1 MASNKTILAKQ
12 GFMMKILFIS
22 HYFDPEPLLA
32 GMPFAKELVRRGHEV
47 QVLTGFP
54 HYPGG
59 KVYDGY
65 KLRLFQREVM
75 DGIKINRCWV
85 YPSHDRSSVK
95 RFMTYVS
102 LGFTGAL
109 LGPLVVDKADV
120 AFVYS
125 PPATIWL
132 PAAAIRL
139 WRQIPFV
146 YNIQDMWP
154 DALASSTMVKNSISL
169 KVAHKVCH
177 YFYRKADRIVAQ
189 SNGFKDILVERGVP
203 ESQIDVI
210 YNWCDDATIKPV
222 DYDEKLAREL
232 GMHGKFN
239 ILFAGGMGK
248 GQALLSIIE
257 TANIIKDELPDVQ
270 FVFLGSGVE
279 KELLENRTKELN
291 LSNVR
296 FLRRCPPSEVG
307 KYMSLAQ
314 VMLVHLKDNLI
325 HEITVPSKI
334 QAYMNVGKPILIG
347 AAGNAADL
355 VVRAGA
361 GIKCQ
366 PEEPVKIAQSVRKLY
381 NMPKEQLQ
389 AMGCAGKS
397 YYDTELSIKVG
408 THRYEDVFLKTIEQF
423 KK

>member
-1 MASNKTILAKQ
+1 MR
-12 GFMMKILFIS
+12 ILFIS

-32 GMPFAKELVRRGHEV
+32 GMPFAKELIRRGHDV

-75 DGIKINRCWV
+75 DGIRINRCWV
-85 YPSHDRSSVK
+85 YPSHDRSSAK
-95 RFMTYVS
+95 RFMTYTS
-102 LGFTGAL
+102 LGFSGSL
-109 LGPLVVDKADV
+109 LGPWVVDKADV

-139 WRQIPFV
+139 FRRIPFV

-154 DALASSTMVKNSISL
+154 DALASSTMLKNSTAL
-169 KVAHKVCH
+169 RVAHKVCH
-177 YFYRKADRIVAQ
+177 YFYRNADRIVAQ
-189 SNGFKDILVERGVP
+189 SDGFKNILIERGVA

-210 YNWCDDATIKPV
+210 YNWCDDTKIKAA
-222 DYDEKLAREL
+222 DYDENLAREL

-239 ILFAGGMGK
+239 ILFAGGIGK
-248 GQALLSIIE
+248 GQALSSIIE
-257 TANIIKDELPDVQ
+257 TANIIKNELPDVQ

-291 LSNVR
+291 LNNVK
-296 FLRRCPPSEVG
+296 FLKRCPPSEVG
-307 KYMSLAQ
+307 KFMSLAQ

-347 AAGNAADL
+347 AIGDAADL

-361 GIKCQ
+361 GVKCQ
-366 PEEPVKIAQSVRKLY
+366 PEDPGKIAQAVRNLRD
-381 NMPKEQLQ
+381 MPTEQLQ
-389 AMGCAGKS
+389 AMGLAGKT
-397 YYDTELSIKVG
+397 YYDTELSIRVG
-408 THRYEDVFLKTIEQF
+408 TRRYENIFQRVIDQKLR
-423 KK
+423 

>member
-1 MASNKTILAKQ
+1 V
-12 GFMMKILFIS
+12 KILFIS

-32 GMPFAKELVRRGHEV
+32 GMPFVKELVKRGHEV

-65 KLRLFQREVM
+65 KLRLFHREVM

-85 YPSHDRSSVK
+85 YPSHDRSSAK
-95 RFMTYVS
+95 RFMTYTS
-102 LGFTGAL
+102 LGFSASL
-109 LGPLVVDKADV
+109 LGPWVVDKADV

-139 WRQIPFV
+139 FRRIPFV

-154 DALASSTMVKNSISL
+154 DALASSTMVKNSMAL

-177 YFYRKADRIVAQ
+177 YFYRNADRIVAQ
-189 SNGFKDILVERGVP
+189 SNGFKNILIERGVP
-203 ESQIDVI
+203 EANIDVI
-210 YNWCDDATIKPV
+210 YNWCDDTKIKAV
-222 DYDEKLAREL
+222 DYDENLAREL

-239 ILFAGGMGK
+239 ILFAGGIGK
-248 GQALLSIIE
+248 GQALSSIIE
-257 TANIIKDELPDVQ
+257 TANIIKNELPDVQ

-291 LSNVR
+291 LSNVK
-296 FLRRCPPSEVG
+296 FLKRCSPSEVG
-307 KYMSLAQ
+307 KFMSLAQ
-314 VMLVHLKDNLI
+314 VMLVHLKDNFI

-347 AAGNAADL
+347 ATGDAADL

-361 GIKCQ
+361 GVKCQ
-366 PEEPVKIAQSVRKLY
+366 PENPNKIAQAVRELY
-381 NMPKEQLQ
+381 DMPTEQLQ
-389 AMGCAGKS
+389 AMGHAGKT

-408 THRYEDVFLKTIEQF
+408 THRYENIFQQVIDQKLR
-423 KK
+423 

>member
-1 MASNKTILAKQ
+1 
-12 GFMMKILFIS
+12 MKILFVT

-32 GMPFAKELVRRGHEV
+32 GMPFAKELINLGHEV

-59 KVYDGY
+59 KIYEGY
-65 KLRLFQREVM
+65 KLRVFQREIM
-75 DGIKINRCWV
+75 DGVKINRCWV
-85 YPSHDRSSVK
+85 YPSHDRSSIR
-95 RFMTYVS
+95 RFITYTS
-102 LGFTGAL
+102 LSFTSAL
-109 LGPLVVDKADV
+109 FGPFTVDKADV

-132 PAAAIRL
+132 PAASIRL
-139 WRQIPFV
+139 WRRIPFV

-154 DALASSTMVKNSISL
+154 DALASSAMVKNFIAL
-169 KVAHKVCH
+169 KFAYKVCR

-189 SNGFKDILVERGVP
+189 SNGFKKILIERGIP
-203 ESQIDVI
+203 EERIDVI
-210 YNWCDDATIKPV
+210 YNWCDDTKIKPV
-222 DYDEKLAREL
+222 DYDENMARKL
-232 GMHGKFN
+232 GMYGRFN

-248 GQALLSIIE
+248 GQALISIIE
-257 TANIIKDELPDVQ
+257 AANLVKDEMPKVQ

-279 KELLENRTKELN
+279 KGLLENRVKELN
-291 LSNVR
+291 LNNVK
-296 FLRRCPPSEVG
+296 FLKRCPPSEVG

-334 QAYMNVGKPILIG
+334 QAYMNIGKPILIG
-347 AAGNAADL
+347 AIGDAADL

-366 PEEPVKIAQSVRKLY
+366 PENPVEIAQAVRTLY
-381 NMPKEQLQ
+381 NMQAEHLR
-389 AMGCAGKS
+389 AMGHTGKE
-397 YYDTELSIKVG
+397 YYDRELSLKVG
-408 THRYEDVFLKTIEQF
+408 ARRYEEVFFKTIEQF
-423 KK
+423 RK